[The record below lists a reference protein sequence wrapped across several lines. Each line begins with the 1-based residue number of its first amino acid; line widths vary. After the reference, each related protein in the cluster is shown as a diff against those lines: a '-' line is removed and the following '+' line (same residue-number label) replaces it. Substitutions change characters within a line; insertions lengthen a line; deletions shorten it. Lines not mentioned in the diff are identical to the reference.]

1 MKSPAPPRPWL
12 SPAGWP
18 AGLLAALVII
28 VAGFAAYRGSFA
40 APFVFDDL
48 SAVRDNASIR
58 QLWPLSGPLALE
70 PQTGGSGA
78 DGRPLV
84 NLSLAINY
92 AIGGLDVGGYRLFNL
107 AAHLCAALALLALV
121 RRTLRLPACGFTEGR
136 ALATAAVVAL
146 LWTLHPLQTE
156 SLMQVQNRSE
166 ILAALCFFLTLLAL
180 VRGSTGP
187 RPGWWYTLAVA
198 VCLVGMACKELMV
211 SAPLVALL
219 YDRTFLAGTF
229 REAWRRRWRLY
240 LALAA
245 TWVLL
250 ALLVLSQ
257 GGRSGTAGFGLG
269 VSAWDYLLTQ
279 CHALVIY
286 LKLAVWPEPLVF
298 DYGLSI
304 IRRWTEVWPQAVLL
318 LALAGGMAWALR
330 RRPWLGFLG
339 FVFFA
344 ALAPSSSVVP
354 VVTQTMAE
362 HRMYLPLAP
371 LMVLA
376 ALGLAALPR
385 AGWLLLALAALGCG
399 LQTARRV
406 MVYQDEI
413 TLWSD
418 TVAKRPGSAAA
429 HNNLGTELLDRPGR
443 LDEAIAQFETAVR
456 LKPGFAEAHYNLGT
470 ALLRLPDR
478 VADAAASFRTALRL
492 KPDSALAWHNL
503 GNALVRAPGGRDG
516 AIACFRA
523 AIRLE
528 PRFAEAHRDLG
539 VALAGRPGGLP
550 GAIACYETALRLR
563 PGYAAA
569 ENSLGNALLQTPGR
583 IEESVTHYEAALKLD
598 PNYTEAH
605 GNLGVA
611 LAMIPGRLPE
621 AIRHQQRAVQLKPDY
636 LPAHYNLALALL
648 QAGGRET
655 EAKEQLQIV
664 LRLNPD
670 FGPAREKLAELQAR

>member
-1 MKSPAPPRPWL
+1 MKAPVQPRRWV
-12 SPAGWP
+12 SSDGWP
-18 AGLLAALVII
+18 GGLVAALVLIL
-28 VAGFAAYRGSFA
+28 AGFAAYRGGFG

-58 QLWPLSGPLALE
+58 HLWPLSGPLALE

-84 NLSLAINY
+84 NLSLAVNY
-92 AIGGLDVGGYRLFNL
+92 ALGGLDVGGYRLFNL
-107 AAHLCAALALLALV
+107 GVHLCAALALLALV

-136 ALATAAVVAL
+136 ALATAAGAAL

-156 SLMQVQNRSE
+156 TLMQVQNRSE
-166 ILAALCFFLTLLAL
+166 ILAALCFFLTLYAL
-180 VRGSTGP
+180 LRGGTAS
-187 RPGWWYTLAVA
+187 RPGPWYMLAVL
-198 VCLVGMACKELMV
+198 VCLAGMACKEVMV

-229 REAWRRRWRLY
+229 REAWRRRGPLY
-240 LALAA
+240 LTLAA
-245 TWVLL
+245 TWILL
-250 ALLVLSQ
+250 ALLVVSQ

-269 VSAWDYLLTQ
+269 VGAWDYLLTQ
-279 CHALVIY
+279 CYALVTY
-286 LKLAVWPEPLVF
+286 LKLAVWPHPLVF
-298 DYGLSI
+298 DYGQSI
-304 IRRWTEVWPQAVLL
+304 IRRWTEVWPQAMLL
-318 LALAGGMAWALR
+318 LALAGGTVLALR

-371 LMVLA
+371 LLVLA
-376 ALGLAALPR
+376 ALGLAAVPR
-385 AGWLLLALAALGCG
+385 AGWLLAAGVAAAFG
-399 LQTARRV
+399 AVTARRLP
-406 MVYQDEI
+406 VYQDVI
-413 TLWSD
+413 TIWSD
-418 TVAKRPGSAAA
+418 TLARRPDNAAA
-429 HNNLGTELLDRPGR
+429 HNNLGSDLLNQSDRLG
-443 LDEAIAQFETAVR
+443 EAVVHFEAAVR
-456 LKPGFAEAHYNLGT
+456 LNPGFAEAHYNLGT
-470 ALLRLPDR
+470 ALLRVPGR
-478 VADAAASFRTALRL
+478 TAEAAASFRTALRL

-503 GNALVRAPGGRDG
+503 GNALVRAPGGRDE

-550 GAIACYETALRLR
+550 EAIACYETALRLW
-563 PGYAAA
+563 PAYAAA

-583 IEESVTHYEAALKLD
+583 LDEAITHYEAALKLD
-598 PNYTEAH
+598 PNYVEAH

-611 LAMIPGRLPE
+611 LAMMPGRLPE
-621 AIRHQQRAVQLKPDY
+621 AIRHQQRAVQLNPGY

-648 QAGGRET
+648 QVGGRAP
-655 EAKEQLQIV
+655 EAIASLRTV

-670 FGPAREKLAELQAR
+670 FAPAREKLAELQAR

>member
-1 MKSPAPPRPWL
+1 MKAPVRPHPWGAL
-12 SPAGWP
+12 SGWP
-18 AGLLAALVII
+18 AGLVAALVII
-28 VAGFAAYRGSFA
+28 AAGYAAYRAGLG

-58 QLWPLSGPLALE
+58 HLWPLGGPLALE

-84 NLSLAINY
+84 NLSLAVNY
-92 AIGGLDVGGYRLFNL
+92 ALGGLEVGGYRFFNL
-107 AAHLCAALALLALV
+107 AAHLGAALVLLALV
-121 RRTLRLPACGFTEGR
+121 RRTLLLPAGGFSEGR
-136 ALATAAVVAL
+136 ARAVAAAAAL

-166 ILAALCFFLTLLAL
+166 ILAALCFFLTLYAMA
-180 VRGSTGP
+180 RGAAGP
-187 RPGWWYTLAVA
+187 RSGGWYALAVLA
-198 VCLVGMACKELMV
+198 CLAGMACKELMV

-219 YDRTFLAGTF
+219 YDRTFLTGTF
-229 REAWRRRWRLY
+229 REAWRRRGPLY
-240 LALAA
+240 LALGA
-245 TWVLL
+245 TWGLL
-250 ALLVLSQ
+250 ALLVVSQ

-269 VSAWDYLLTQ
+269 VSSWDYLLTQ
-279 CHALVIY
+279 CYALVIY
-286 LKLAVWPEPLVF
+286 LKLAVWPHPLVF
-298 DYGLSI
+298 DYGQSI
-304 IRRWTEVWPQAVLL
+304 IRRWTEVWPQALLL
-318 LALAGGMAWALR
+318 LALAGGTVWALR

-371 LMVLA
+371 LLVLA

-385 AGWLLLALAALGCG
+385 AGWPLLALAALGCG
-399 LQTARRV
+399 LLTSRRV
-406 MVYQDEI
+406 VVYQDEI

-418 TVAKRPGSAAA
+418 TIARRPGSAAA
-429 HNNLGTELLDRPGR
+429 HNNLGTELLNHPGR
-443 LDEAIAQFETAVR
+443 LDEAIAHFEAAVR
-456 LKPGFAEAHYNLGT
+456 LKPEFAEAHYNLGT
-470 ALLRLPDR
+470 ALLRAPGRLD
-478 VADAAASFRTALRL
+478 DAIASFRTVLRL

-503 GNALVRAPGGRDG
+503 GNALVRVPGAHDA
-516 AIACFRA
+516 AITCFRA

-528 PRFAEAHRDLG
+528 PGFAEAHRDLG
-539 VALAGRPGGLP
+539 VALAAVPGRLP
-550 GAIACYETALRLR
+550 EAIACYETALRLW

-569 ENSLGNALLQTPGR
+569 ENSLGNALLQNPDR
-583 IEESVTHYEAALKLD
+583 IEEAITHYEAALRLD
-598 PNYTEAH
+598 PGYTEAH

-611 LAMIPGRLPE
+611 LAMVPGRLPE
-621 AIRHQQRAVQLKPDY
+621 AIRHQQRAMQLRPDY

-648 QAGGRET
+648 QAGGRER

-664 LRLNPD
+664 LQLNPD
-670 FGPAREKLAELQAR
+670 FAPAREKLAELQAR